1 MSASLDFKKAI
12 SYFQKSD
19 FNRCMKICKKLL
31 RLNPNFLDAYVL
43 GAQASSALG
52 QHKQTEKLLLKAVE
66 IRPENAVVRRNLGIF
81 FSQMQRQQDA
91 DRAFQ
96 KSLELA
102 PKDAQTH
109 YCYAVHLDGS
119 HRPKEAKDRF
129 LAASDISPE
138 NPDIWTGLGKA
149 QRSLGHLDAARESYL
164 TALESTPTHLPALN
178 NIGALSTE
186 MEDYVSAIGYLERS
200 IKLNPRQPRAWFNLG
215 STYQRAKRL
224 EEAIDAYGNALQHQ
238 PDSAEILQALGRTL
252 QQQGSHQKAIEVFSK
267 ASKLRPDNSQVS
279 YYLACGHIGAG
290 NISEARAVCKRFLER
305 HPADAT
311 ALSCLALI
319 ASEHGSEEE
328 NKQFNCFESII
339 QTVKVPT
346 PDSFADEQSFIKTL
360 ANYILNNPTLS
371 DTGQDHATRNG
382 LHTGSLNRSGMGPL
396 SHLED
401 AIASSLDAYVAFLSQ
416 TKTNE
421 YLVANRPKNW
431 FLDIWGVAMNNQ
443 GHQIAHYHPQSW
455 VSGCFYAQLP
465 PVVSDGND
473 SQEGWI
479 EFGAPPEDF
488 FSVGGYKV
496 KAFKPLVGSMF
507 LFPGYLTH
515 RTIPFTS
522 DEVRI
527 SIAFDVVRK

>member
-1 MSASLDFKKAI
+1 MSASLNFKKAI
-12 SYFQKSD
+12 SYFQKSN
-19 FNRCMKICKKLL
+19 FSRCLKICKKILGI
-31 RLNPNFLDAYVL
+31 NPNFLDAYIL
-43 GAQASSALG
+43 GAQASLALG
-52 QHKQTEKLLLKAVE
+52 QNKQTEKLLLKAAE
-66 IRPENAVVRRNLGIF
+66 IQPENAIVHRNLGIF
-81 FSQMQRQQDA
+81 FSQMQRQKDA
-91 DRAFQ
+91 DLAFQ
-96 KSLELA
+96 KSLELG
-102 PKDAQTH
+102 PKDVQTH

-119 HRPKEAKDRF
+119 HRPKEASERF
-129 LAASDISPE
+129 LAASEISPE
-138 NPDIWTGLGKA
+138 NPDIWTGLARA
-149 QRSLGHLDAARESYL
+149 QRSLGQFDAARESCL
-164 TALESTPTHLPALN
+164 TALEFTPDHLPALN
-178 NIGALSTE
+178 NLGALSTE
-186 MEDYVSAIGYLERS
+186 MEDYISAIGYLERS
-200 IKLNPRQPRAWFNLG
+200 IKLNPKQPRAWFNLG
-215 STYQRAKRL
+215 TTYQRAERL
-224 EEAIDAYGNALQHQ
+224 EEAIEAYQNALQNQ
-238 PDSAEILQALGRTL
+238 PDSAEILQALGRTF
-252 QQQGSHQKAIEVFSK
+252 QKQESHQKAIEIFSK
-267 ASKLRPDNSQVS
+267 ASEIAPDNPQVS

-290 NISEARAVCKRFLER
+290 NISEARTVCNRFLER

-328 NKQFNCFESII
+328 NKQFNCFDSII

-346 PDSFADEQSFIKTL
+346 PDIFADEQSFIKTL
-360 ANYILNNPTLS
+360 ANHILSNPTLS

-382 LHTGSLNRSGMGPL
+382 LHTGSLSQSGMGPL

-401 AIASSLDAYVAFLSQ
+401 TIASSLDAYVAFLNQ
-416 TKTNE
+416 TKSNE
-421 YLVANRPKNW
+421 YLVSNRPKNW

-465 PVVSDGND
+465 PVVSEENN

-479 EFGAPPEDF
+479 EFGSPPEDF
-488 FSVGGYKV
+488 FSIGGYKV

-527 SIAFDVVRK
+527 SIAFDIVPK